1 MFDKLEEVQRKFQKL
16 ERDLQNP
23 AIIQDST
30 KYQKLLR
37 EHGEMEPLVTAYKA
51 YSDCVKGIEESKE
64 ILKNSKEEEL
74 KELAKLEVLELEP
87 EAERLKSELKLLLL
101 PKDPKDEKNV
111 ILEIRAGA
119 GGDEA
124 SLFAEQ
130 LYRAYSHYAS
140 KNSWRIEI
148 LSTSLG
154 NVGGYKE
161 IVVTVSG
168 TKVYSKL
175 KYESGVH
182 RVQRVPKTESQGR
195 VHTSTVTVA
204 VVPEASE
211 VDVDI
216 DEKDLRVDV
225 YRSSGAGGQHVN
237 TTDSA
242 VRITHEPTG
251 IVVSCQDEKSQIKN
265 KAKAMKILYAR
276 ILAHE
281 EEKLMKEAS
290 EERLSQIGTGDRS
303 ERIRTYNFP
312 QTRVTDHRVGLTL
325 HKIDEVMGGDFD
337 LLLGPLSAQAQAE
350 LLKEASGE
358 S

>member
-1 MFDKLEEVQRKFQKL
+1 LFDKLEEVHKKFQKL

-23 AIIQDST
+23 AVIQDSV
-30 KYQKLLR
+30 KYQKLLK
-37 EHGEMEPLVTAYKA
+37 EHGEMEPLVRTYRS
-51 YSDCVKGIEESKE
+51 YIDCLKGIDDSKE
-64 ILKNSKEEEL
+64 ILKTTKDEEL
-74 KELAKLEVLELEP
+74 KELAKLELSELEP
-87 EAERLKSELKLLLL
+87 SVETLKSELKLLLL
-101 PKDPKDEKNV
+101 PKDPKDDKNV

-130 LYRAYSHYAS
+130 LFRAYNYYAS
-140 KNSWRIEI
+140 KNSWKIEI

-161 IVVTVSG
+161 VVATVSG

-195 VHTSTVTVA
+195 VHTSTITVA

-211 VDVDI
+211 VDVNIED
-216 DEKDLRVDV
+216 KDLRVDV

-242 VRITHEPTG
+242 VRITHIPTG
-251 IVVSCQDEKSQIKN
+251 VVVSCQDEKSQTKN
-265 KAKAMKILYAR
+265 KAKAMKVLYAR

-281 EEKLMKEAS
+281 EEKVMKEAS
-290 EERLSQIGTGDRS
+290 DERLSQIGTGDRS

-312 QTRVTDHRVGLTL
+312 QTRVTDHRVALTL
-325 HKIDEVMGGDFD
+325 HKLDEIMSGEFD

>member
-1 MFDKLEEVQRKFQKL
+1 MFDKLDEIQRKFQRIQ
-16 ERDLQNP
+16 RDLQNP
-23 AIIQDST
+23 NVIQDSV
-30 KYQKLLR
+30 KYQKLLK
-37 EHGEMEPLVTAYKA
+37 EHGELEPLVNTYKS
-51 YSDCVKGIEESKE
+51 YVNCIQGIKDSKE

-74 KELAKLEVLELEP
+74 KELAKLEISELEP
-87 EAERLKSELKLLLL
+87 EVERLKGELKLLLL
-101 PKDPKDEKNV
+101 PKDPKDDKNV

-124 SLFAEQ
+124 SLFTEQ
-130 LYRAYSHYAS
+130 LYRAYSYYAS
-140 KNSWRIEI
+140 KNLWRMEV

-161 IVVTVSG
+161 IIATVSG

-195 VHTSTVTVA
+195 VHTSTVTVV

-216 DEKDLRVDV
+216 DEKDLRIDV
-225 YRSSGAGGQHVN
+225 YRSSGAGGQHIN

-251 IVVSCQDEKSQIKN
+251 VVVSCQDEKSQTKN

-276 ILAHE
+276 ILSYE
-281 EEKLMKEAS
+281 EEKAMKEAS
-290 EERLSQIGTGDRS
+290 KERLNQIGTGDRS

-312 QTRVTDHRVGLTL
+312 QARVTDHRVGLTL
-325 HKIDEVMGGDFD
+325 HKIDEIMGGDFD

-350 LLKEASGE
+350 LLKEPSVE
-358 S
+358 P

>member
-1 MFDKLEEVQRKFQKL
+1 MFDKLQDVERRFQKI

-23 AIIQDST
+23 EVIQDSE

-37 EHGEMEPLVTAYKA
+37 EHGELEHLVSTYQSYRTAEQGLK
-51 YSDCVKGIEESKE
+51 DSKE
-64 ILKNSKEEEL
+64 ILKTSKDDDM
-74 KELAKLEVLELEP
+74 KELAKLEIDELEP
-87 EAERLKSELKLLLL
+87 EIERLKTELRFLLL

-130 LYRAYSHYAS
+130 LFRAYGYYAS
-140 KNSWRIEI
+140 SNNWKMEI

-154 NVGGYKE
+154 NVGGFKE
-161 IVVTVSG
+161 VVANVSG
-168 TKVYSKL
+168 DKVYSKL

-195 VHTSTVTVA
+195 VHTSTITVA
-204 VVPEASE
+204 VIPEASA

-216 DEKDLRVDV
+216 EDKDLRVDV

-242 VRITHEPTG
+242 VRITHVPSG
-251 IVVSCQDEKSQIKN
+251 IVASCQDEKSQIKN
-265 KAKAMKILYAR
+265 KAKAMKMLYAR
-276 ILAHE
+276 LLAFE
-281 EEKLMKEAS
+281 EEKSMQEAS
-290 EERLSQIGTGDRS
+290 EARLSQIGTGDRS

-325 HKIDEVMGGDFD
+325 HKIDEVMSGDFD
-337 LLLGPLSAQAQAE
+337 LLLGPLSAQAQAD
-350 LLKEASGE
+350 LLKKETGE
-358 S
+358 